1 MATRTA
7 RRKAGRSAKS
17 TGRRAANSAPLRWLG
32 RAGYAARGVLYV
44 MVGSIAIQVAF
55 GQSGQQAD
63 KSGALQE
70 ISSTPAGGV
79 LIWLLV
85 AGFTGM
91 ALWRLSDAAYPE
103 SSSDDGTSSGSGS
116 DSGSRSGSGQASS
129 SGDSS
134 SSSGDSS
141 SSSGDSS
148 SSASKGSQ
156 AASKGKETAKRVAA
170 LVKAVI
176 YAVIAY
182 SVLKFAIGGGTQ
194 SSDKESVDLTATVM
208 KYPGGQVLVVV
219 AGLALV
225 GGGVFLAY
233 AAWKEKFRK
242 NLELGQL
249 HGRLQRIVVWLG
261 KFGGIARGAVFVT
274 AGVFLAVAAIEAKPQ
289 QAKGVD
295 SALRALA
302 STPLG
307 PWLLLL
313 VAIGLIMFGLF
324 SLCQAKYERL

>member
-1 MATRTA
+1 LATWTA
-7 RRKAGRSAKS
+7 RRRAGRTAKS
-17 TGRRAANSAPLRWLG
+17 TGRRAADSTAVRWLG

-44 MVGSIAIQVAF
+44 LVGWIAVQAAF

-70 ISSTPAGGV
+70 VSSTPVGSI

-85 AGFTGM
+85 VGFTGM
-91 ALWRLSDAAYPE
+91 ALWRLSDAAFPS
-103 SSSDDGTSSGSGS
+103 SSSDDGT
-116 DSGSRSGSGQASS
+116 APS
-129 SGDSS
+129 SGDGTS
-134 SSSGDSS
+134 SSSGDAATA
-141 SSSGDSS
+141 SSGNGRASGSEHGTSS
-148 SSASKGSQ
+148 GSKGR
-156 AASKGKETAKRVAA
+156 TAKRLGA
-170 LVKAVI
+170 LGKAVI
-176 YAVIAY
+176 YGVIAD
-182 SVLKFAIGGGTQ
+182 SVLKFAIGEGTQ

-208 KYPGGQVLVVV
+208 KYPGGQVLVVI

-242 NLELGQL
+242 NLELGQM
-249 HGRLQRIVVWLG
+249 HGHIRRVMVWFG

-274 AGVFLAVAAIEAKPQ
+274 GGIFLVVAAIEAKPQ

-295 SALRALA
+295 SALRVLA

-307 PWLLLL
+307 PWLLAL

-324 SLCQAKYERL
+324 SLGQARWERL

>member
-1 MATRTA
+1 
-7 RRKAGRSAKS
+7 
-17 TGRRAANSAPLRWLG
+17 
-32 RAGYAARGVLYV
+32 
-44 MVGSIAIQVAF
+44 MVGSIAIQAAF

-70 ISSTPAGGV
+70 ISSTPVGGV

-85 AGFTGM
+85 VGFIGM

-103 SSSDDGTSSGSGS
+103 SSSDDGTSSGS
-116 DSGSRSGSGQASS
+116 DSGSGKASS
-129 SGDSS
+129 SGD
-134 SSSGDSS
+134 GT
-141 SSSGDSS
+141 

-156 AASKGKETAKRVAA
+156 AASKGSETAKRVAA

-208 KYPGGQVLVVV
+208 KYSGGQVLVVV
-219 AGLALV
+219 AGLALI
-225 GGGVFLAY
+225 GGGGYLAY
-233 AAWKEKFRK
+233 SAWKEKFRQ
-242 NLELGQL
+242 NLELGQI
-249 HGRLQRIVVWLG
+249 HGRLQRVVVWLG

-274 AGVFLAVAAIEAKPQ
+274 AGVFLVVAAIEAKPQ

-295 SALRALA
+295 SALRVLA

-307 PWLLLL
+307 PWLLLF

>member
-1 MATRTA
+1 LATWTA
-7 RRKAGRSAKS
+7 RRKAGRDAKS
-17 TGRRAANSAPLRWLG
+17 TGRQAANSTAVRWLG
-32 RAGYAARGVLYV
+32 RAGYAARGVLYI
-44 MVGSIAIQVAF
+44 MVGSIAIQAAL
-55 GQSGQQAD
+55 GQSGEQAD

-85 AGFTGM
+85 VGFIGM

-103 SSSDDGTSSGSGS
+103 HSSDDGTSST
-116 DSGSRSGSGQASS
+116 
-129 SGDSS
+129 SS
-134 SSSGDSS
+134 SSSTSTSS
-141 SSSGDSS
+141 SSDGMAAGSGSGTSS
-148 SSASKGSQ
+148 DSKGRQ
-156 AASKGKETAKRVAA
+156 AASEGSQLAKRLAA
-170 LVKAVI
+170 LAKAVI

-182 SVLKFAIGGGTQ
+182 SVLKFALGGGTQ

-219 AGLALV
+219 AGLALA

-242 NLELGQL
+242 NLELGQI
-249 HGRLQRIVVWLG
+249 HGRLQRVVVWLG

-274 AGVFLAVAAIEAKPQ
+274 AGIFLVVAAIEAKPQ

>member
-1 MATRTA
+1 LATWTA

-32 RAGYAARGVLYV
+32 RAGYAARGVLYL
-44 MVGSIAIQVAF
+44 MVGWIAVQAAF

-70 ISSTPAGGV
+70 ISSTPVGGV

-85 AGFTGM
+85 VGFIGM

-103 SSSDDGTSSGSGS
+103 SSSDDGTSSGS
-116 DSGSRSGSGQASS
+116 DFGSGKASS
-129 SGDSS
+129 SGD
-134 SSSGDSS
+134 GT
-141 SSSGDSS
+141 

-156 AASKGKETAKRVAA
+156 AASKGSDTAKRVAA

-219 AGLALV
+219 AGLALI
-225 GGGVFLAY
+225 GGGGYLAY
-233 AAWKEKFRK
+233 SAWKEKFRQ
-242 NLELGQL
+242 NLELGQI
-249 HGRLQRIVVWLG
+249 HGRLQRVVVWLG

-274 AGVFLAVAAIEAKPQ
+274 AGVFLVVAAIEAKPQ

-295 SALRALA
+295 SALRVLA

-324 SLCQAKYERL
+324 SLCQARWERL

>member
-1 MATRTA
+1 MATWTA
-7 RRKAGRSAKS
+7 RRRAGRSAKS

-44 MVGSIAIQVAF
+44 MVGSIAIQAAF

-63 KSGALQE
+63 KSGVLQE
-70 ISSTPAGGV
+70 ISSTPVGGV

-85 AGFTGM
+85 AGFIGM

-116 DSGSRSGSGQASS
+116 GTASS
-129 SGDSS
+129 SEDGTSS
-134 SSSGDSS
+134 SD
-141 SSSGDSS
+141 
-148 SSASKGSQ
+148 SKGSQ
-156 AASKGKETAKRVAA
+156 AASKGSETAKRVAA

-219 AGLALV
+219 AGLALI

-242 NLELGQL
+242 NLELGQI
-249 HGRLQRIVVWLG
+249 HGRLQRVVVWLG

-274 AGVFLAVAAIEAKPQ
+274 AGVFLVIAAIEAKPQ

-295 SALRALA
+295 SALRVLA

-324 SLCQAKYERL
+324 SLCQARWERL

>member
-1 MATRTA
+1 LATWTD
-7 RRKAGRSAKS
+7 RRRAGRSAKS

-32 RAGYAARGVLYV
+32 RAGYAARGILYV
-44 MVGSIAIQVAF
+44 MVGSIAIQAAF

-70 ISSTPAGGV
+70 ISSTPVGGV

-85 AGFTGM
+85 VGFIGM

-103 SSSDDGTSSGSGS
+103 SSSDDGTSSDSGSSAGSGS
-116 DSGSRSGSGQASS
+116 GSGKASS
-129 SGDSS
+129 SGD
-134 SSSGDSS
+134 GT
-141 SSSGDSS
+141 

-156 AASKGKETAKRVAA
+156 AASKGSETAKRVAA

-182 SVLKFAIGGGTQ
+182 SVLKFALGGGTQ

-242 NLELGQL
+242 NLELGQI
-249 HGRLQRIVVWLG
+249 HGRLQRVVVWLG

-274 AGVFLAVAAIEAKPQ
+274 AGVFLVVAAIEAKPQ

-295 SALRALA
+295 SALRVLA

-307 PWLLLL
+307 PWLLLI

>member
-1 MATRTA
+1 LATWTD

-17 TGRRAANSAPLRWLG
+17 AGRRAADSTAVRWLG

-44 MVGSIAIQVAF
+44 LVGWIAVQAAF

-70 ISSTPAGGV
+70 VSSTPVGGI

-85 AGFTGM
+85 VGFIGM
-91 ALWRLSDAAYPE
+91 ALWRLSDAAFPS
-103 SSSDDGTSSGSGS
+103 SSSDDGTSSSGDGTS
-116 DSGSRSGSGQASS
+116 AS
-129 SGDSS
+129 SGDGATA
-134 SSSGDSS
+134 SSGDDRASGS
-141 SSSGDSS
+141 EHGASSG
-148 SSASKGSQ
+148 SKGR
-156 AASKGKETAKRVAA
+156 TAKRLGA
-170 LVKAVI
+170 LGKAVI
-176 YAVIAY
+176 YGVIAY
-182 SVLKFAIGGGTQ
+182 SVLKFAIGEGTR
-194 SSDKESVDLTATVM
+194 SSDKETMDLTATVM
-208 KYPGGQVLVVV
+208 KYPGGQVLVVA

-242 NLELGQL
+242 NLELGQM
-249 HGRLQRIVVWLG
+249 HGHIRRVMVWFG

-274 AGVFLAVAAIEAKPQ
+274 GGIFLVVAAIEAKPQ

-295 SALRALA
+295 SALRVLA

-307 PWLLLL
+307 PWLLVL

-324 SLCQAKYERL
+324 SLGQARWERL

>member
-1 MATRTA
+1 LATWTD
-7 RRKAGRSAKS
+7 RRRAGRSAKS

-32 RAGYAARGVLYV
+32 RAGYAARGILYV
-44 MVGSIAIQVAF
+44 MVGSIAIQAAF

-70 ISSTPAGGV
+70 ISSTPVGGV

-85 AGFTGM
+85 VGFIGM

-103 SSSDDGTSSGSGS
+103 SSSDDGTSSDSGSGS
-116 DSGSRSGSGQASS
+116 DSSSGSGKASS
-129 SGDSS
+129 SGD
-134 SSSGDSS
+134 GT
-141 SSSGDSS
+141 

-156 AASKGKETAKRVAA
+156 AASKGSETAKRVAA

-182 SVLKFAIGGGTQ
+182 SVLKFALGGGTQ

-242 NLELGQL
+242 NLELGQI
-249 HGRLQRIVVWLG
+249 HGRLQRVVVWLG

-295 SALRALA
+295 SALRVLA

-324 SLCQAKYERL
+324 SLCQARWERL